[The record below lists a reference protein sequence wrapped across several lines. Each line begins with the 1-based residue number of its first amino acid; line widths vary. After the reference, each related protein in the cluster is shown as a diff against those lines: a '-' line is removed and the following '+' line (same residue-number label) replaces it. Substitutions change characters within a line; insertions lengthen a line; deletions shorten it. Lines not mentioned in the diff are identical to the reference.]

1 MTIISQKVTRRSAL
15 LGAGTFLL
23 AGCGNSRNPNL
34 SAALD
39 LARKYL
45 ADRAFTD
52 ADVERIPFA
61 SIGVQVGSASEAL
74 VVLATVDG
82 DTLSWIAADHSL
94 IQTRNGRIV
103 RFSSRDIEVV
113 TVPGS
118 EDPVANGAVAP
129 GNFIR
134 LLDFPKP
141 KLYSVPAE
149 SSLVASGP
157 ARVALLHGEILTRS
171 FTETGISHP
180 LGWDFENHFY
190 LDPDNKRVWQSNQ
203 TVTPQLPPIK
213 IRVLRPY
220 AGDIA

>member
-1 MTIISQKVTRRSAL
+1 MTIYSQKVTRRTAL

-34 SAALD
+34 SAAAD
-39 LARKYL
+39 LARKFF

-52 ADVERIPFA
+52 EDVERIPFA
-61 SIGVQVGSASEAL
+61 SIGVQIGGAPEAL

-82 DTLSWIAADHSL
+82 ETLTWIAADHSL
-94 IQTRNGRIV
+94 IQTRHGRIV
-103 RFSSRDIEVV
+103 RFRSGDIEVA
-113 TVPGS
+113 TAMDS

-134 LLDFPKP
+134 LLDFPQP
-141 KLYSVPAE
+141 KLYSVPTE
-149 SSLVASGP
+149 SSLVETGQ

-180 LGWDFENHFY
+180 LAWNFENHFY
-190 LDPDNKRVWQSNQ
+190 LDLDSKRVWQSNQ

-220 AGDIA
+220 SGDMA

>member
-1 MTIISQKVTRRSAL
+1 VTIISQKITRRSAL

-34 SAALD
+34 SAAID

-52 ADVERIPFA
+52 EDVERIPFA
-61 SIGVQVGSASEAL
+61 SIGVQIGSASEAL

-82 DTLSWIAADHSL
+82 DTLTWIAADRSL

-113 TVPGS
+113 TAPGS

-129 GNFIR
+129 GKFIR
-134 LLDFPKP
+134 LLDFPQP

-149 SSLVASGP
+149 SSLVASGQ

-171 FTETGISHP
+171 FVETGISHA
-180 LGWDFENHFY
+180 LAWDFENHFY
-190 LDPDNKRVWQSNQ
+190 LDLETRRVWQSNQ

-220 AGDIA
+220 SGDIA